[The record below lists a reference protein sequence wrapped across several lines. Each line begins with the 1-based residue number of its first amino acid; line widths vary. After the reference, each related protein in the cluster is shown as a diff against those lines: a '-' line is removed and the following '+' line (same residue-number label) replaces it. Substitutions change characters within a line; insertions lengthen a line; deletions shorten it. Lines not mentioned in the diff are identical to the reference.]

1 MKQSR
6 RAARSLA
13 FQVLYSLSFNTPDN
27 LEALQVDFM
36 KAVNM
41 KEPTAKPEAAKPEQA
56 AKSEQD
62 KTQAKAQGKAQ
73 DDSAQTPT
81 GFAWELVCGVWSR
94 QAELDK
100 IISGFSERWKV
111 ERLGRIELTLLRMG
125 VFELHYNR
133 DVPIKVIISEALELA
148 KQFADQKALA
158 FINGILDSAA
168 KDIKV
173 QANSE

>member
-13 FQVLYSLSFNTPDN
+13 FQVLYSLSFNTPDS
-27 LEALQVDFM
+27 LEVLQADFA

-41 KEPTAKPEAAKPEQA
+41 KEPGGKVEQEKAENNTPDEAE
-56 AKSEQD
+56 E
-62 KTQAKAQGKAQ
+62 
-73 DDSAQTPT
+73 TPS
-81 GFAWELVCGVWSR
+81 GFAWELVCGVWSH
-94 QAELDK
+94 QAELDQM
-100 IISGFSERWKV
+100 ISSFSERWKV

-125 VFELHYNR
+125 MFELHYNQE
-133 DVPIKVIISEALELA
+133 VPVKVIISEALELA

-168 KDIKV
+168 KELKP
-173 QANSE
+173 